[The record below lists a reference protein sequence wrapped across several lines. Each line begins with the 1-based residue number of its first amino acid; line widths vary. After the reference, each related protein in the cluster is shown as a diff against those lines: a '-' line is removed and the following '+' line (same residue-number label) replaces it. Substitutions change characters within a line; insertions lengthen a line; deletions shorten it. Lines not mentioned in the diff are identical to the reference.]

1 MPRST
6 NNPASRHRRKK
17 VLKQA
22 KGYFG
27 VRKSRYKIANQAVMK
42 AGVNAYRDRRR
53 KKRDFRRL
61 WITRISAACKIEGMS
76 YSNFVFGLSKKG
88 ILINRKMLADIAVRD
103 KEAFLNLITLA
114 RNELELGT
122 K

>member
-17 VLKQA
+17 ILKQA

-27 VRKSRYKIANQAVMK
+27 VRKSRYRIANQAVMK

-53 KKRDFRRL
+53 RKRDFRRL
-61 WITRISAACKIEGMS
+61 WITRISAACKSEGLS
-76 YSNFVFGLSKKG
+76 YSNFLFGLSKKG
-88 ILINRKMLADIAVRD
+88 ILINRKMLADIAVKD
-103 KEAFLNLITLA
+103 KEAFIKLISLA
-114 RNELELGT
+114 KNELKST

>member
-114 RNELELGT
+114 RNELESGT
-122 K
+122 E